1 MNDWQIK
8 FLIET
13 LEEENAELL
22 ERISKLEKSNRN
34 WRRKCQRLR
43 SKLRGYQEDC
53 REDLK

>member
-13 LEEENAELL
+13 LEEENTELL